1 MDRESRPECPGNS
14 RGGPSASTR
23 DLPHRA
29 RTAHSCFARHVNP
42 SPLLSPVQRRI
53 VAAALTLL
61 AGLGIAALFGL
72 GVVALGR
79 LLASFGSVL
88 WPLATAGV
96 LALLLR
102 PWVGWLEK
110 RLRLGRLGAVI
121 LLYALFTGVV
131 AGGLLLAAPA
141 IIGQIVD
148 LVTYLPKL
156 AEKLSGYIQT
166 SYPDWKALADREVG
180 LPISSQLVDKAVE
193 EAKGLLAQAWPSLRT
208 AFGGV
213 STVVTFLTGAAVV
226 PVYLFFFLLAAGYST
241 RGLGEHLP
249 FLSPAM
255 RDDVVLLVDE
265 FVSIVE
271 AFFRGQLL
279 IALAMGVLLAA
290 GFSLIGL
297 KFGLAL
303 GLVLGALNV
312 VPYLGSILGLAVA
325 LPLAFFQAPD
335 GGWLMVGLVLLVKV
349 AVQAIDGWILTPR
362 IMGRQTGLHPVTII
376 FAVFFWGTALG
387 GLLGMLLAIPLT
399 AFVVTAWRLARRKY
413 FAALHAA

>member
-1 MDRESRPECPGNS
+1 M
-14 RGGPSASTR
+14 
-23 DLPHRA
+23 
-29 RTAHSCFARHVNP
+29 NP

-53 VAAALTLL
+53 AAAALTLSAVL
-61 AGLGIAALFGL
+61 SIAALLAL

-79 LLASFGSVL
+79 LLAHFGSVL

-96 LALLLR
+96 LALMLR
-102 PWVGWLEK
+102 PWVGWLEA
-110 RLRLGRLGAVI
+110 RLRLGRMGAVI
-121 LLYALFTGVV
+121 VLYALFTGVV
-131 AGGLLLAAPA
+131 TGALLLAAPA
-141 IIGQIVD
+141 VLGQIVD
-148 LVTYLPKL
+148 LETYLPKL
-156 AEKLSGYIQT
+156 AEKLSVYFLARH
-166 SYPDWKALADREVG
+166 PEWKALADREVG
-180 LPISSQLVDKAVE
+180 LPLWTQLMGKAIE
-193 EAKGLLAQAWPSLRT
+193 EAKVLLAHAWPSLRT

-213 STVVTFLTGAAVV
+213 STAATFLTGAAVV
-226 PVYLFFFLLAAGYST
+226 PVYLFFFLLATGFST

-255 RDDVVLLVDE
+255 REDVVFLVGE

-279 IALAMGVLLAA
+279 IALAMGVLLAL

-312 VPYLGSILGLAVA
+312 IPYLGSILGLAVT

-349 AVQAIDGWILTPR
+349 VVQSIEGWVLTPR

-387 GLLGMLLAIPLT
+387 GLLGMILAIPLT
-399 AFVVTAWRLARRKY
+399 AFVVTAWRLVRRKY
-413 FAALHAA
+413 FGSRHA

>member
-1 MDRESRPECPGNS
+1 M
-14 RGGPSASTR
+14 
-23 DLPHRA
+23 
-29 RTAHSCFARHVNP
+29 NP

-53 VAAALTLL
+53 AAAALTLSAVL
-61 AGLGIAALFGL
+61 SIAALLAL

-79 LLASFGSVL
+79 LLAHFGSVL

-96 LALLLR
+96 LALMLR
-102 PWVGWLEK
+102 PWVGWLEA

-121 LLYALFTGVV
+121 VLYALFTGVV
-131 AGGLLLAAPA
+131 TAALLLAAPA
-141 IIGQIVD
+141 VLGQIVD
-148 LVTYLPKL
+148 LETYLPKL
-156 AEKLSGYIQT
+156 AEKLSVYFQARH
-166 SYPDWKALADREVG
+166 PEWKALADREVG
-180 LPISSQLVDKAVE
+180 LPLWTQLMGKAIE
-193 EAKGLLAQAWPSLRT
+193 EAKVLLAHAWPSLRT

-213 STVVTFLTGAAVV
+213 STAATFLTGAALV
-226 PVYLFFFLLAAGYST
+226 PVYLFFFLLATGFST

-255 RDDVVLLVDE
+255 REDVVFLVGE

-279 IALAMGVLLAA
+279 IALAMGVLLAL

-312 VPYLGSILGLAVA
+312 IPYLGSILGLAVT

-349 AVQAIDGWILTPR
+349 VVQSIEGWVLTPR

-387 GLLGMLLAIPLT
+387 GLLGMILAIPLT
-399 AFVVTAWRLARRKY
+399 AFVVTAWRLVRRKY
-413 FAALHAA
+413 FGSRHA

>member
-1 MDRESRPECPGNS
+1 
-14 RGGPSASTR
+14 
-23 DLPHRA
+23 
-29 RTAHSCFARHVNP
+29 
-42 SPLLSPVQRRI
+42 

-255 RDDVVLLVDE
+255 RDDVVLLMDE

-399 AFVVTAWRLARRKY
+399 AFVVTAWRLVRRKY

>member
-1 MDRESRPECPGNS
+1 MNS
-14 RGGPSASTR
+14 
-23 DLPHRA
+23 
-29 RTAHSCFARHVNP
+29 

-53 VAAALTLL
+53 AAAALTLL
-61 AGLGIAALFGL
+61 ALLGIAALLGL
-72 GVVALGR
+72 GVVALGQ
-79 LLASFGSVL
+79 LLGHFGPVL

-96 LALLLR
+96 LALMLR
-102 PWVGWLEK
+102 PWVSWLEA

-121 LLYALFTGVV
+121 VLYALFTGVL

-141 IIGQIVD
+141 VLGQIVD

-156 AEKLSGYIQT
+156 AEKLSSYVQT

-180 LPISSQLVDKAVE
+180 LPIWTQLVEKAVE
-193 EAKGLLAQAWPSLRT
+193 EAKGLLAHTWPSLRS

-213 STVVTFLTGAAVV
+213 SAAATFLTGASIV
-226 PVYLFFFLLAAGYST
+226 PVYLFFFLLASGFST

-249 FLSPAM
+249 FLAPAM
-255 RDDVVLLVDE
+255 RADVVFLVGE

-279 IALAMGVLLAA
+279 IALAMAVLLAL

-312 VPYLGSILGLAVA
+312 IPYLGTILGLAVA
-325 LPLAFFQAPD
+325 LPLAFFQAPN
-335 GGWLMVGLVLLVKV
+335 GGWMMVGLVLLVKV
-349 AVQAIDGWILTPR
+349 AVQTIEGWVLTPR

-399 AFVVTAWRLARRKY
+399 AFVVTAWRLVRRKY

>member
-1 MDRESRPECPGNS
+1 M
-14 RGGPSASTR
+14 
-23 DLPHRA
+23 
-29 RTAHSCFARHVNP
+29 NP

-53 VAAALTLL
+53 AAAALTLL
-61 AGLGIAALFGL
+61 ALLGIAALLGL
-72 GVVALGR
+72 GVVALGQ
-79 LLASFGSVL
+79 LLGHFGPVL

-96 LALLLR
+96 LALMLR
-102 PWVGWLEK
+102 PWVSWLEA

-121 LLYALFTGVV
+121 VLYALFTGVL

-141 IIGQIVD
+141 VLGQIVD

-156 AEKLSGYIQT
+156 AEKLSSYVQT

-180 LPISSQLVDKAVE
+180 LPIWTQLVEKAVE
-193 EAKGLLAQAWPSLRT
+193 EAKGLLAHTWPSLRS

-213 STVVTFLTGAAVV
+213 SAAATFLTGASIV
-226 PVYLFFFLLAAGYST
+226 PVYLFFFLLASGFST

-249 FLSPAM
+249 FLAPAM
-255 RDDVVLLVDE
+255 REDVVFLVGE

-279 IALAMGVLLAA
+279 IALAMAVLLAL

-312 VPYLGSILGLAVA
+312 IPYLGTILGLAVA
-325 LPLAFFQAPD
+325 LPLAFFQAPN
-335 GGWLMVGLVLLVKV
+335 GGWMMVGLVLLVKV
-349 AVQAIDGWILTPR
+349 AVQTIEGWVLTPR

-399 AFVVTAWRLARRKY
+399 AFVVTAWRLVRRKY

>member
-1 MDRESRPECPGNS
+1 
-14 RGGPSASTR
+14 
-23 DLPHRA
+23 
-29 RTAHSCFARHVNP
+29 VNP

-53 VAAALTLL
+53 AAAALTLL
-61 AGLGIAALFGL
+61 AAMGLAGLLGL

-79 LLASFGSVL
+79 LLAHFSSVL

-96 LALLLR
+96 LALMLR
-102 PWVGWLEK
+102 PWVGWLET

-121 LLYALFTGVV
+121 VLYAVFTGVV
-131 AGGLLLAAPA
+131 TGALLLAAPA
-141 IIGQIVD
+141 VIGQIVD

-156 AEKLSGYIQT
+156 AEKLSGYVQA
-166 SYPDWKALADREVG
+166 SYPEWKALADREVG
-180 LPISSQLVDKAVE
+180 LPLWTQLVERAVE
-193 EAKGLLAQAWPSLRT
+193 ESKGLLAHAWPSLRT
-208 AFGGV
+208 AVGGV
-213 STVVTFLTGAAVV
+213 SAAATFLTGAAVV
-226 PVYLFFFLLAAGYST
+226 PVYLFFFLLAAGFST

-249 FLSPAM
+249 FLSPPM
-255 RDDVVLLVDE
+255 RDDVVFLVGE

-279 IALAMGVLLAA
+279 IALAMGVLLAL

-312 VPYLGSILGLAVA
+312 IPYLGSILGLAVA

-349 AVQAIDGWILTPR
+349 AVQTIEGWVLTPR
-362 IMGRQTGLHPVTII
+362 IMGRQTGLHPVAII

-399 AFVVTAWRLARRKY
+399 AFVVTAWRLVRRKY
-413 FAALHAA
+413 FATLHAA

>member
-1 MDRESRPECPGNS
+1 M
-14 RGGPSASTR
+14 
-23 DLPHRA
+23 
-29 RTAHSCFARHVNP
+29 NP

-53 VAAALTLL
+53 AAAALTLSAVL
-61 AGLGIAALFGL
+61 SIAALLAL

-79 LLASFGSVL
+79 LLAHFGSVL

-96 LALLLR
+96 LALMLR
-102 PWVGWLEK
+102 PWVGWLEA
-110 RLRLGRLGAVI
+110 RLRLGRMGAVI
-121 LLYALFTGVV
+121 VLYALFTGVV
-131 AGGLLLAAPA
+131 TAALLLAAPA
-141 IIGQIVD
+141 VLGQIVD
-148 LVTYLPKL
+148 LETYLPKL
-156 AEKLSGYIQT
+156 AEKLSVYFQARH
-166 SYPDWKALADREVG
+166 PEWKALADREVG
-180 LPISSQLVDKAVE
+180 LPLWTQLMGKAIE
-193 EAKGLLAQAWPSLRT
+193 EAKVLLAHAWPSLRT

-213 STVVTFLTGAAVV
+213 STAATFLTGAALV
-226 PVYLFFFLLAAGYST
+226 PVYLFFFLLATGFST

-255 RDDVVLLVDE
+255 REDVVFLVGE

-279 IALAMGVLLAA
+279 IALAMGVLLAL

-312 VPYLGSILGLAVA
+312 IPYLGSILGLAVT

-349 AVQAIDGWILTPR
+349 VVQSIEGWVLTPR

-387 GLLGMLLAIPLT
+387 GLLGMILAIPLT
-399 AFVVTAWRLARRKY
+399 AFVVTAWRLVRRKY
-413 FAALHAA
+413 FGSRHA

>member
-1 MDRESRPECPGNS
+1 M
-14 RGGPSASTR
+14 
-23 DLPHRA
+23 
-29 RTAHSCFARHVNP
+29 NP

-53 VAAALTLL
+53 AAAALTLSAVL
-61 AGLGIAALFGL
+61 SIAALLAL

-79 LLASFGSVL
+79 LLAHFGSVL

-96 LALLLR
+96 LALMLR
-102 PWVGWLEK
+102 PWVGWLEA
-110 RLRLGRLGAVI
+110 RLRLGRMGAVI
-121 LLYALFTGVV
+121 VLYALFTGVV
-131 AGGLLLAAPA
+131 TAALLLAAPA
-141 IIGQIVD
+141 VLGQIVD
-148 LVTYLPKL
+148 LETYLPKL
-156 AEKLSGYIQT
+156 AEKLSVYFQARH
-166 SYPDWKALADREVG
+166 PEWKALADREVG
-180 LPISSQLVDKAVE
+180 LPLWTQLMGKAIE
-193 EAKGLLAQAWPSLRT
+193 EAKVLLAHAWPSLRT

-213 STVVTFLTGAAVV
+213 STAATFLTGAALV
-226 PVYLFFFLLAAGYST
+226 PVYLFFFLLATGFST

-255 RDDVVLLVDE
+255 REDVVFLVGE

-279 IALAMGVLLAA
+279 IALAMGVLLAL

-312 VPYLGSILGLAVA
+312 IPYLGSILGLAVT

-349 AVQAIDGWILTPR
+349 VVQSIEGWVLTPR

-399 AFVVTAWRLARRKY
+399 AFVVTAWRLVRRKY
-413 FAALHAA
+413 FGSRHA